1 MNTTG
6 TVSPAKHELKG
17 MYLAELKQFAKDLG
31 EPDFRGA
38 QLASWMYEKGVSK
51 FSEMTNLSKKNREK
65 LEEIAQVTSLQIA
78 KQARSHRSPTTK
90 YLFALPDGQTIES
103 VLIGGTQRNTLC
115 ISSQVGCALGCR
127 FCASGLA
134 GLSRNMTAGE
144 IVDQVLRVRET
155 AGANRDINNLVLMG
169 MGEPL
174 ANYDNVM
181 RAVRIINAP
190 WGLGIGARRITISTS
205 GLTPRIYRLAE
216 EGIQFELSVSLH
228 AADNSTR
235 TSIMPINKRYPIE
248 GLIEACRHYIAVTNR
263 IITFE
268 YILLDGIN
276 DRFDDARNLISL
288 LRNLKCKVNLIP
300 YNPVE
305 GLPYETPAQGRQ
317 QAFYE
322 SVVAGGLTTTIRR
335 ERGRDID
342 AACGQL
348 RLKELTGEPLA

>member
-1 MNTTG
+1 
-6 TVSPAKHELKG
+6 
-17 MYLAELKQFAKDLG
+17 
-31 EPDFRGA
+31 
-38 QLASWMYEKGVSK
+38 
-51 FSEMTNLSKKNREK
+51 
-65 LEEIAQVTSLQIA
+65 
-78 KQARSHRSPTTK
+78 
-90 YLFALPDGQTIES
+90 
-103 VLIGGTQRNTLC
+103 
-115 ISSQVGCALGCR
+115 
-127 FCASGLA
+127 
-134 GLSRNMTAGE
+134 
-144 IVDQVLRVRET
+144 
-155 AGANRDINNLVLMG
+155 
-169 MGEPL
+169 
-174 ANYDNVM
+174 
-181 RAVRIINAP
+181 
-190 WGLGIGARRITISTS
+190 ISTS

-268 YILLDGIN
+268 YVLLDGIN

-348 RLKELTGEPLA
+348 RLKELASETLT